1 MDSKKIRTRQEFNR
15 LTNPKGKD
23 FIIGLDI
30 GYSGTKV
37 FYETGYFCFPSYVKK
52 LKSGMLEISDDKD
65 ILYKEDGSDDI
76 YMIGYN
82 AQNMLSETSSN
93 DSDNSLLTRK
103 RYSDK
108 RFQIIT
114 DTAIAL
120 ATLYKKDNRNIFIE
134 SGLPSSYVEGDKAA
148 LTKVLS
154 KPASFS
160 LKIGNGDW
168 KKFDVNIPK
177 ENIHI
182 IPQPSGTLYS
192 TIIRNDGK
200 YVDKARDILLGNV
213 LVWDIGFLT
222 GDLFG
227 LKGRSKDHQ
236 ESSDDVGMSQVLQL
250 ISKKILEDTGEDI
263 KISSLQKVLEKG
275 YFTCIDEDTMSSETK
290 SITPYVDEAIK
301 EVLATATN
309 SVKSATNAFRGYD
322 YLIIT
327 GGTGEAWYEDIC
339 EWLKGYKNLTI
350 KPGNINDH
358 LPLIYSNSRGY
369 YMFRYA
375 SNKG

>member
-148 LTKVLS
+148 LT
-154 KPASFS
+154 
-160 LKIGNGDW
+160 
-168 KKFDVNIPK
+168 NI
-177 ENIHI
+177 
-182 IPQPSGTLYS
+182 
-192 TIIRNDGK
+192 
-200 YVDKARDILLGNV
+200 
-213 LVWDIGFLT
+213 
-222 GDLFG
+222 
-227 LKGRSKDHQ
+227 
-236 ESSDDVGMSQVLQL
+236 
-250 ISKKILEDTGEDI
+250 
-263 KISSLQKVLEKG
+263 
-275 YFTCIDEDTMSSETK
+275 
-290 SITPYVDEAIK
+290 
-301 EVLATATN
+301 
-309 SVKSATNAFRGYD
+309 
-322 YLIIT
+322 
-327 GGTGEAWYEDIC
+327 
-339 EWLKGYKNLTI
+339 
-350 KPGNINDH
+350 
-358 LPLIYSNSRGY
+358 
-369 YMFRYA
+369 
-375 SNKG
+375 